1 MDRNIPKPVDGYD
14 DGAEPLVFYAPKGS
28 YRKYEQKI
36 YSDLASGVTGPAKG
50 FFKVLVSTRANK
62 LTLMA
67 MIFFVAVGVC
77 RWLNLVV
84 ILIMCMLLII
94 GN

>member
-36 YSDLASGVTGPAKG
+36 YSDLASGVTGHAKG
-50 FFKVLVSTRANK
+50 FFKVLV
-62 LTLMA
+62 
-67 MIFFVAVGVC
+67 
-77 RWLNLVV
+77 
-84 ILIMCMLLII
+84 
-94 GN
+94 